1 MIIENYEPATL
12 FYDNFIIG
20 GICMNITGF
29 ENFLIQQSSVTS
41 KTKAVQSRVAKASK
55 VERDL
60 KIDLDVI
67 VKDDQLTHEILLRI
81 EMNELNGV
89 YQNAVRKYYE
99 YLNGRKFPQLRHFK

>member
-1 MIIENYEPATL
+1 MNQLTL
-12 FYDNFIIG
+12 FYDNFIKG

-29 ENFLIQQSSVTS
+29 ESFLIQQSSITS

-81 EMNELNGV
+81 QNEMNELNGV

-99 YLNGRKFPQLRHFK
+99 YLNGKKFPQLRHFK